1 MTHAHGRVGG
11 VNTLSSRASGTKRL
25 RITLAGELRQAQPR
39 KTGVILVCES
49 LVHKPTLR
57 QGGPCVEKKLGDI
70 RLGKVAQAGIGVQ
83 AASRAGV
90 QRGRGAEIVRY

>member
-1 MTHAHGRVGG
+1 MRTAESVVLTPCPPGPVAR
-11 VNTLSSRASGTKRL
+11 NAL
-25 RITLAGELRQAQPR
+25 RFTLAGELRQAQPR